1 VVPLPTAVTGGSGSS
16 GSGNDSG
23 SVAHEEGGSFLA
35 GMSCQ
40 LFFQSLIYMALIAYR
55 KLPSTVPTTHKVKA
69 LLLYMLK
76 GAVDSQKT
84 LKVTQKKAVLLF
96 YNYLDLAASLVISLN
111 ILHLFPCLIVTCVSV
126 SLCGARC

>member
-1 VVPLPTAVTGGSGSS
+1 VVPLPTAITGGSS

-84 LKVTQKKAVLLF
+84 LKVTPKKSNFLVLQLQRVRLLQLF
-96 YNYLDLAASLVISLN
+96 LENCVFACLVGPCGIFSDLVE
-111 ILHLFPCLIVTCVSV
+111 
-126 SLCGARC
+126 